1 MFISVNNRD
10 YPNKK
15 SIHIITVQMFWNSES
30 WHSIFLLLMPRFV
43 GIIWSHSWLMYQF
56 VWLKSLFSLCLY
68 SDHPFTRQCRQG
80 LVVMSSLS
88 LPDIVNV
95 CVFIYDLRSILI
107 ISPRGLVRPIKLFQ
121 LRHLL
126 LKHLY
131 PARKMHVYLC

>member
-1 MFISVNNRD
+1 
-10 YPNKK
+10 
-15 SIHIITVQMFWNSES
+15 
-30 WHSIFLLLMPRFV
+30 MPRFV

-68 SDHPFTRQCRQG
+68 SDHPFTRQSRQG
-80 LVVMSSLS
+80 LAVMSSLS

-107 ISPRGLVRPIKLFQ
+107 ISRRGLIIPIKLFQ

-131 PARKMHVYLC
+131 PARKMDVYVCQRIDVNTSYDFPIGFLNCSDNLVFFCFYCFE